1 MKQNKKTLKIKN
13 KKIILEIGDTY
24 NDLNTIVGVAT
35 DVAKFATDSLKFW
48 GNMSKFLFKSSWYT
62 FRAKILNNMS
72 QEDYEKALKD
82 SRVMFVNDSDRNI
95 SSIDSNISQML
106 SSAGI
111 SEAEINSYM
120 LGLPGYSIIEN
131 INASDILTGRAFD
144 KLEDNVVSSSKH
156 RVIDLIIFY
165 MYYDLEES
173 LRKEKNPVTDEF
185 IKKIKNNRASEF
197 KTLETKIKAFLK
209 NKVSKDVFDILNYL
223 KKTKSGKIMKILDSC
238 NINGTYR
245 YDKID
250 KENKANQFLSHAKNI
265 FESIEKANKVSEN
278 VNSRLTISGK
288 DIELIKEYKEEYNQ
302 KTWNRDFKNLIRSFA
317 RSLVLLNKEI
327 KDLALEFHK
336 KKFQKALEEAEKE
349 REAKIAEKGG
359 KEDIKLDRLKGL
371 EKFVCTAGF
380 EVNHYFAEIHF
391 LKSIIEDPVNN
402 SKDITNRMNSSYKEV
417 MKEAEV
423 FDSIKDEVIEFV
435 NKSSNNKYTKSLDT
449 QLSDLQKERD
459 KLIEEATKSK
469 NDKLKEKYEEL
480 FKFKKKIE
488 ILAYADGYFK
498 YLSSIFENQ
507 TLDDFQEYA
516 KNVLDEK
523 TNSDFLPEK
532 IKKILEKL
540 KVFNSSDIKKRFSE
554 LESIIQKQK
563 SSAEQSIKDAQPEI
577 EALKQQVNPAN
588 NKK

>member
-13 KKIILEIGDTY
+13 KKLMLELGDDY
-24 NDLNTIVGVAT
+24 GELNTIVGVAT

-48 GNMSKFLFKSSWYT
+48 GNMSKFLLKSSWYT

-82 SRVMFVNDSDRNI
+82 TRIYFVNDSDRNI

-106 SSAGI
+106 SNAGI

-120 LGLPGYSIIEN
+120 LGLPGYNIIEN

-144 KLEDNVVSSSKH
+144 KLEDNVVRASNH
-156 RVIDLIIFY
+156 RAIDLIIFY

-173 LRKEKNPVTDEF
+173 LRKEKNPATDEF
-185 IKKIKNNRASEF
+185 IEKIKINRASEF
-197 KTLETKIKAFLK
+197 KVLEKKIINFLEK
-209 NKVSKDVFDILNYL
+209 RIGDNVFDVLNYL

-238 NINGTYR
+238 NINGTHR
-245 YDKID
+245 YDKIN
-250 KENKANQFLSHAKNI
+250 KENKANEFLNHTKNV
-265 FESIEKANKVSEN
+265 FASIKKTSNTNEN
-278 VNSRLTISGK
+278 VKSSLSISGK
-288 DIELIKEYKEEYNQ
+288 SIELIKEYNEEYNQ
-302 KTWNRDFKNLIRSFA
+302 KTWDRDFKNLLRSFS

-327 KDLALEFHK
+327 RDLALEFHK
-336 KKFQKALEEAEKE
+336 KKFQSMLEKAEKE
-349 REAKIAEKGG
+349 RESKITEKGG

-380 EVNHYFAEIHF
+380 EVNHYFAEINF
-391 LKSIIEDPVNN
+391 LNSIIENPVNN
-402 SKDITNRMNSSYKEV
+402 SKEITERMQKSYKDV
-417 MKEAEV
+417 MNKAEV
-423 FDSIKDEVIEFV
+423 FNSIKSEVISFV
-435 NKSSNNKYTKSLDT
+435 NQSANNKYVNELDKK
-449 QLSDLQKERD
+449 LSDLQKEKV
-459 KLIEEATKSK
+459 KLIKDSSTSK
-469 NDKLKEKYEEL
+469 NKELKEKYIEL
-480 FKFKKKIE
+480 FNFKKKIL

-498 YLSSIFENQ
+498 YLSSVFEKQ

-523 TNSDFLPEK
+523 TNSDFLPDT

-540 KVFNSSDIKKRFSE
+540 KDFNSADIKKRFSD
-554 LESIIQKQK
+554 LEDLMQSQK
-563 SSAEQSIKDAQPEI
+563 SSAEQSIKDAEPEI
-577 EALKQQVNPAN
+577 EALKQQTGNTN

>member
-173 LRKEKNPVTDEF
+173 LRKEKNPATDEF

-250 KENKANQFLSHAKNI
+250 KENKANQFLRHAKNI

-359 KEDIKLDRLKGL
+359 KKDIKLDRLEGL

-402 SKDITNRMNSSYKEV
+402 SKDITNRMNSSYKEA

-449 QLSDLQKERD
+449 QLSNLQKERD
-459 KLIEEATKSK
+459 TLIEEATKSG

-498 YLSSIFENQ
+498 YLSDVFENQ
-507 TLDDFQEYA
+507 TLDEFQEYA